1 LNQVNGSSA
10 PPCPGDCTDCAGEQ
24 RLTVLADRLRQ
35 RGLEISFDTC
45 DSQTKD
51 GHYDSVTVTNPS
63 QSERGS
69 LHIDSDDEVMWH
81 YPGAK
86 LDDDGIGRLLDE
98 AINALRA
105 NGMRLPRRRAEGSS

>member
-10 PPCPGDCTDCAGEQ
+10 PPCPEDCTDCAGEQ
-24 RLTVLADRLRQ
+24 RLFLLADRLRH
-35 RGLEISFDTC
+35 RGLEVSFDTC

-63 QSERGS
+63 LPERGS
-69 LHIDSDDEVMWH
+69 LHIDSDGEVVWH
-81 YPGAK
+81 RPGAK
-86 LDDDGIGRLLDE
+86 LDDDGIGRILDE

-105 NGMRLPRRRAEGSS
+105 NGMRLPTRQVTS